1 MWAERG
7 KQKADQ
13 QKAGQGREA
22 AQCERRCQAGVG
34 GVAGESLEKG
44 FWDLQPL
51 RDTPWAPWQLSN

>member
-7 KQKADQ
+7 KQKAAQ

-34 GVAGESLEKG
+34 GGAGESLEKG
-44 FWDLQPL
+44 F
-51 RDTPWAPWQLSN
+51 